1 MDVVFNEAESRYE
14 LKSAEDLVG
23 FADVVERDGVMEFPH
38 VFVEP
43 RFRNQ
48 GLAELLVREALADV
62 RTRGLEIV
70 PQCPY
75 VVAYVRRHPE
85 SVK

>member
-1 MDVVFNEAESRYE
+1 MEVVFNEAESRYE
-14 LKSAEDLVG
+14 LRSAEELIG
-23 FADVVERDGVMEFPH
+23 FADVVRREDVMEFPY

-48 GLAELLVREALADV
+48 GFGERLVREALADV
-62 RTRGLEIV
+62 RTQGLEV
-70 PQCPY
+70 VAQCPF
-75 VVAYVRRHPE
+75 VVAYVRRHPA

>member
-1 MDVVFNEAESRYE
+1 MEVVFNEAESRYE
-14 LKSAEDLVG
+14 LKSPEDLIG
-23 FADVVERDGVMEFPH
+23 IADVVERDGVMEFPH

-48 GLAELLVREALADV
+48 GFAERLVREALADV
-62 RTRGLEIV
+62 RSRGLEV
-70 PQCPY
+70 VAQCPY

-85 SVK
+85 SVR